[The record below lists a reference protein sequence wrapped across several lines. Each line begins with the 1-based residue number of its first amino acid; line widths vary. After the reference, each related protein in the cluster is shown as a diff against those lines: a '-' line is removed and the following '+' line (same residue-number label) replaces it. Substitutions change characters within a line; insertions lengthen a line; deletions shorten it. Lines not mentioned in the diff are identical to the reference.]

1 MFFLSTQSPDA
12 LKKRTLQRWLLS
24 YMLFLVFAKPRNKNT
39 RQNNWYWQWNLS
51 FFQALLLGNVESLTW
66 QGIKH
71 PGIFSYFG
79 FLMQNKVTLWKMKL
93 PIFVLSW
100 WKVQGSLWGVSDQN
114 SHFSCRHTVT
124 LRREYSEILFLKTEM
139 ISVFSI
145 WALFNPIDLNG
156 PLPSILEEFNST
168 VFWEFCFFV
177 FFNIIC
183 MILLI
188 ILLSSCLW
196 TYQVR
201 FCKSRSFISL
211 SFCQSTF
218 FTHRALCVSAD
229 SSRSTSLE

>member
-51 FFQALLLGNVESLTW
+51 SFQALLLGNVESLTW

-71 PGIFSYFG
+71 PGISSYFG

-124 LRREYSEILFLKTEM
+124 LRREYSENWNI
-139 ISVFSI
+139 ISKN
-145 WALFNPIDLNG
+145 WND
-156 PLPSILEEFNST
+156 
-168 VFWEFCFFV
+168 FCFFHLGLV
-177 FFNIIC
+177 
-183 MILLI
+183 
-188 ILLSSCLW
+188 
-196 TYQVR
+196 
-201 FCKSRSFISL
+201 
-211 SFCQSTF
+211 QSYRPEWPITQYF
-218 FTHRALCVSAD
+218 RGI
-229 SSRSTSLE
+229 